1 MCINKKK
8 EKNERTNIVWINNER
23 VRFQKKILLFNF
35 ICVCI
40 HMYRIHYFLCIVNMC
55 VHIHIVL
62 HACTQSW
69 GTIKRTSDLEN
80 ERKQER
86 KKKWESD
93 WVYWF
98 GMIAKRIKNII
109 YRFLALNIFCT
120 IDRASIL
127 RIIQYDLTLFIEFY
141 FCHSLQ

>member
-1 MCINKKK
+1 MNAWDFKKK
-8 EKNERTNIVWINNER
+8 
-23 VRFQKKILLFNF
+23 FCYSILYVCVY
-35 ICVCI
+35 ICI
-40 HMYRIHYFLCIVNMC
+40 EYTIFC
-55 VHIHIVL
+55 VL
-62 HACTQSW
+62 YTCACTFISFYMHVHESW

-141 FCHSLQ
+141 FCHSLQPCIFFI